1 MIGIIVETY
10 FGATLEETYEST
22 LVELKWALHLFHITG
37 QLSVKQIIGLMEF
50 HQFKKEAR
58 CLKIKKSASY
68 LRWSDKDE
76 GFQKLSKLFKNLV
89 RISCPSAVIW

>member
-37 QLSVKQIIGLMEF
+37 QLSVKRIIGLMEF

-58 CLKIKKSASY
+58 CLKIKKVQVT
-68 LRWSDKDE
+68 LDGLIRTKDFE
-76 GFQKLSKLFKNLV
+76 N
-89 RISCPSAVIW
+89 